1 MHLTF
6 HKEVDK
12 LRSKFLSLG
21 SMVEDRVQKACSAI
35 NTRDASVIDYV
46 LKSDYEIDDMEIEIE
61 EDCLKILAL
70 HQPVARDLRFII
82 AVIKINNEM
91 ERIADYAHKIA
102 LRIDGI
108 NQDIVPLCGI
118 DFDIMSEKVIAMLR
132 LSMDSLI
139 NRDSD
144 AAHKIFLMDNEVD
157 DLFVQAMDIIKQQLK
172 KTLDHPECLLNAF
185 LIARHLERIA
195 DRATN
200 IAEEVIY
207 MVEGEI
213 IRGGDHK
220 S

>member
-6 HKEVDK
+6 HKEIDN
-12 LRSKFLSLG
+12 LRNKFLSLG
-21 SMVEDRVQKACSAI
+21 SMVEDRVRKACSAI
-35 NTRDASVIDYV
+35 KSRDDEIINYI
-46 LKSDYEIDDMEIEIE
+46 LRSDYEVDDMEIEIE

-82 AVIKINNEM
+82 AIIKINNEM

-102 LRIDGI
+102 RRIEGI
-108 NQDIVPLCGI
+108 NQDIVPLCGV

-132 LSMDSLI
+132 LSLDSLV
-139 NRDSD
+139 NRDVD
-144 AAHKIFLMDNEVD
+144 IAHKIFIMDNDVD
-157 DLFVQAMDIIKQQLK
+157 DLFIEAMDKIKLELK
-172 KTLDHPECLLNAF
+172 QTLEHPECLLNAF

-200 IAEEVIY
+200 IAEEVVY

-213 IRGGDHK
+213 IRGDHNN
-220 S
+220 

>member
-6 HKEVDK
+6 HKEIDK
-12 LRSKFLSLG
+12 LRSKFLLLG

-35 NTRDASVIDYV
+35 NTRDAEIIEYV

-102 LRIDGI
+102 LRIEGI
-108 NQDIVPLCGI
+108 NQDIVPLCGV

-132 LSMDSLI
+132 LSLDSLV
-139 NRDSD
+139 NRDS
-144 AAHKIFLMDNEVD
+144 AIAYKIFPMDDEVD
-157 DLFVQAMDIIKQQLK
+157 DLFTEAMDKIKHELK
-172 KTLDHPECLLNAF
+172 KIQEHPECLLNAF

-200 IAEEVIY
+200 IAEEVVY
-207 MVEGEI
+207 MVEGGI
-213 IRGGDHK
+213 IRGANH